1 MGQSAF
7 LFFYSDYQ
15 KPYGLHRVSV
25 AEGKVLESR
34 CIFRASNTLMVRKW
48 KIAPDGRQLAL
59 HIFRDLIWVNLYPTS
74 QPEWRWLIRNTVVY
88 PSAWSPDGSYLL
100 ANRDNRFQ
108 DLIMIDVSSGGVNTL
123 LETPD
128 TEQVHDSTLPHRADI
143 RFHGWYP
150 QSDAIWYAVQ
160 RLSGTGKSN
169 RSERTWYRH
178 PIPRGR
184 PVRLPSDAVRSI
196 HSDWE
201 FVRGSIRS
209 GYPESTSFAKGWLH
223 YTADGA
229 ARILRQPIGETYPTR
244 YSFRYQ
250 RRGADWIEVPN
261 GDEVLDV
268 SVDKCWLLR
277 VRTDTT
283 RGRKT
288 YYAYDVNSEK
298 KQVLYECLKEEA
310 WYHTT
315 LIGGRFLE
323 SSFLV

>member
-1 MGQSAF
+1 VSQTAY
-7 LFFYSDYQ
+7 LFFYADDQ

-25 AEGKVLESR
+25 AGGKALETH
-34 CIFRASNTLMVRKW
+34 CVFRASTPLQVRTW
-48 KIAPDGRQLAL
+48 KAAPNGRQIAL
-59 HIFRDLIWVNLYPTS
+59 HIFRDLIWVNLYPDS
-74 QPEWRWLIRNTVVY
+74 QPEWRWLLRDAVVY
-88 PSAWSPDGSYLL
+88 PSAWSPDGRYLL
-100 ANRDNRFQ
+100 ASRDNRFQ
-108 DLIMIDVSSGGVNTL
+108 DLIVIDVLSGDVKTL
-123 LETPD
+123 LEPPNS
-128 TEQVHDSTLPHRADI
+128 EQVLDSTLPHRVDL

-178 PIPRGR
+178 PMPRGQ

-209 GYPESTSFAKGWLH
+209 GYPEGTPFEKGWLH

-229 ARILRQPIGETYPTR
+229 ARILRQAKGETYPPQ
-244 YSFRYQ
+244 YHFRYQ
-250 RRGADWIEVPN
+250 RRGSGWTEIPHSDV
-261 GDEVLDV
+261 VLDV
-268 SVDKCWLLR
+268 SADKRRLLR
-277 VRTDTT
+277 VKTDTT

-288 YYAYDVNSEK
+288 YYAYDVHRGTKET
-298 KQVLYECLKEEA
+298 LYECTSQEA
-310 WYHTT
+310 WFHAP
-315 LIGGRFLE
+315 LVAAHLEE